1 MEQFY
6 QNTQDFSSDN
16 EWGQGEL
23 PQIQCSEQWGRSC
36 TPDNDWTNFS
46 IRSSARTSRQLRLYK
61 LSAQELINCDGS
73 QYGCDGGY
81 VNKVLNWGRK
91 KGYITEEC
99 MAYNG
104 KLSECDVDHFE
115 TNECRVDNQIYKIT
129 DYCISIQEEN
139 IKREIFKF
147 GPVVS

>member
-1 MEQFY
+1 MAGQEQQEEMQIDLPDSYDWREAFPQCVQKPVSIGTATNCSSSY
-6 QNTQDFSSDN
+6 AITTLSAVQDRICMGSNNTVQ
-16 EWGQGEL
+16 
-23 PQIQCSEQWGRSC
+23 
-36 TPDNDWTNFS
+36 
-46 IRSSARTSRQLRLYK
+46 

-99 MAYNG
+99 MAYSG

-129 DYCISIQEEN
+129 DYCIAI
-139 IKREIFKF
+139 
-147 GPVVS
+147 